1 MPMLHSGHNEIEGV
15 SVEVVRKRIRRINIR
30 VAADGTV
37 CLSVPKWCYPPRRS
51 RAAEGCGYSGATLRQ
66 GEEFLREKWQWVKK
80 ARAEVLARPAATRAP
95 VTEAE
100 LEALRTLLG
109 ELNAMW
115 AARVG
120 EDGVSWKIRRVK
132 SLWGCC
138 HWRDRYITY
147 NAELARAP
155 RDLVEYVV
163 VHEYTHFAVHNH
175 GPKFYA
181 LMDERLP
188 DWQTLRKRL
197 NRREWA
203 NKPQDAPEP
212 PCVAAEPEAA
222 PTVAPTVHRAPVA
235 PVPQSGAKGRKL
247 TFVQDEFW
255 V

>member
-1 MPMLHSGHNEIEGV
+1 MLHSGHNEIEGV
-15 SVEVVRKRIRRINIR
+15 PVEVVRKRIRRINIR

-37 CLSVPKWCYPPRRS
+37 CLSVPKWW
-51 RAAEGCGYSGATLRQ
+51 ATLRQ
-66 GEEFLREKWQWVKK
+66 GEEFLRSKWKWVQKT
-80 ARAEVLARPAATRAP
+80 RGEVLARPAATRAP

-163 VHEYTHFAVHNH
+163 AHEYTHFAVHNH
-175 GPKFYA
+175 GPKFRA

-188 DWQTLRKRL
+188 GWQTLRRRL
-197 NRREWA
+197 NRREWGETRQNA
-203 NKPQDAPEP
+203 PQPPCAAPEP
-212 PCVAAEPEAA
+212 VAA
-222 PTVAPTVHRAPVA
+222 PTVAPPASRAPVA
-235 PVPQSGAKGRKL
+235 PAAQAGAKGRKP
-247 TFVQDEFW
+247 TFVQTEFW
-255 V
+255 E

>member
-1 MPMLHSGHNEIEGV
+1 M
-15 SVEVVRKRIRRINIR
+15 
-30 VAADGTV
+30 
-37 CLSVPKWCYPPRRS
+37 
-51 RAAEGCGYSGATLRQ
+51 
-66 GEEFLREKWQWVKK
+66 
-80 ARAEVLARPAATRAP
+80 
-95 VTEAE
+95 TEAE

-163 VHEYTHFAVHNH
+163 AHEYTHFAVHNH

-188 DWQTLRKRL
+188 GWQTLRRRL

-203 NKPQDAPEP
+203 RRVRTRTSRRRPLRGRPS
-212 PCVAAEPEAA
+212 VW
-222 PTVAPTVHRAPVA
+222 RISSRPVLR
-235 PVPQSGAKGRKL
+235 PSRSPRKL
-247 TFVQDEFW
+247 SPRPILAHLPRLW
-255 V
+255 RKRARWGAR

>member
-1 MPMLHSGHNEIEGV
+1 MLHNGPNEVDGIP
-15 SVEVVRKRIRRINIR
+15 VEVIRKRIRRYNLR
-30 VAADGTV
+30 VDADGSV
-37 CLSVPKWCYPPRRS
+37 KLSVPKWW
-51 RAAEGCGYSGATLRQ
+51 GTLRQ
-66 GEEFLREKWQWVKK
+66 AEFFLREKWRWVMKT
-80 ARAEVLARPAATRAP
+80 RAEVLARPAATRAP

-188 DWQTLRKRL
+188 GWQTLRRRL
-197 NRREWA
+197 NRREWGETRQNA
-203 NKPQDAPEP
+203 PQTPCAAPEP
-212 PCVAAEPEAA
+212 TAA
-222 PTVAPTVHRAPVA
+222 PTVALPAPRAPAASVS
-235 PVPQSGAKGRKL
+235 QLGAKGRKL
-247 TFVQDEFW
+247 TFVQTEFW

>member
-1 MPMLHSGHNEIEGV
+1 MRRRLLLLLMLHSGHNEVEGIT
-15 SVEVVRKRIRRINIR
+15 VEVVRKRIRRINIR

-37 CLSVPKWCYPPRRS
+37 CLSVPKWW
-51 RAAEGCGYSGATLRQ
+51 ATLRQ
-66 GEEFLREKWQWVKK
+66 GEEFLREKWRWVKK
-80 ARAEVLARPAATRAP
+80 TRAEVLARPAATRAP

-109 ELNAMW
+109 ELNATW
-115 AARVG
+115 SARVREEG
-120 EDGVSWKIRRVK
+120 ISWKIRRVK

-175 GPKFYA
+175 GPKFHA

-188 DWQTLRKRL
+188 GWQTLRKRL
-197 NRREWA
+197 NRREWGETR
-203 NKPQDAPEP
+203 QDAPQP
-212 PCVAAEPEAA
+212 PCVAPEPIAA
-222 PTVAPTVHRAPVA
+222 PTVAPPVPRAPAALVA
-235 PVPQSGAKGRKL
+235 QSGAKGRKPI
-247 TFVQDEFW
+247 FVQTEFW
-255 V
+255 E

>member
-1 MPMLHSGHNEIEGV
+1 MLHSGHNEIDGV
-15 SVEVVRKRIRRINIR
+15 LVEVVRKRIRRINIR

-37 CLSVPKWCYPPRRS
+37 CLSVPKWW
-51 RAAEGCGYSGATLRQ
+51 ATLRQ
-66 GEEFLREKWQWVKK
+66 GEDFLREKWGWVQKI
-80 ARAEVLARPAATRAP
+80 RAEVLARPAATRAP

-147 NAELARAP
+147 NAELAHAP

-163 VHEYTHFAVHNH
+163 AHEYTHFAVHNH
-175 GPKFYA
+175 GPKFRA

-188 DWQTLRKRL
+188 GWQTLRRRL
-197 NRREWA
+197 NRREWGETRQ
-203 NKPQDAPEP
+203 NTPQTPCAAPEP
-212 PCVAAEPEAA
+212 VAA
-222 PTVAPTVHRAPVA
+222 PTVAPPVNRAPVA